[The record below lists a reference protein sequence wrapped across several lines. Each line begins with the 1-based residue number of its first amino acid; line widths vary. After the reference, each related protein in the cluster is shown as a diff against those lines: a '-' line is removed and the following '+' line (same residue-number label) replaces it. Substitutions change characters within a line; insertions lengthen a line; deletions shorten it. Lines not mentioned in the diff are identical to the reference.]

1 MMFVVVTKSINVKN
15 HKFDAKK
22 IWSFLDNCAGD
33 VDEFPTEAEA
43 RKAYDNWTQT
53 EGILGDW
60 VEYYELAEF
69 TDDEY
74 TILNCTNIDEICSK
88 EKNL

>member
-1 MMFVVVTKSINVKN
+1 MFVVVTKSINVKN

-43 RKAYDNWTQT
+43 RKAYDKLDTNR
-53 EGILGDW
+53 GNFRRLG
-60 VEYYELAEF
+60 
-69 TDDEY
+69 
-74 TILNCTNIDEICSK
+74 
-88 EKNL
+88 